1 MKTLAGDT
9 ALAYTGVRQV
19 HNELA
24 IRGNTSIVSR
34 TNDSLITAQV
44 KTKLAFDKEVE
55 SGDINV
61 TTEDSVVYLM
71 GKVRR
76 LSAEK
81 ATEIAS
87 ASSGVRQV
95 VKVFE
100 YVD

>member
-1 MKTLAGDT
+1 
-9 ALAYTGVRQV
+9 
-19 HNELA
+19 
-24 IRGNTSIVSR
+24 
-34 TNDSLITAQV
+34 
-44 KTKLAFDKEVE
+44 
-55 SGDINV
+55 
-61 TTEDSVVYLM
+61 M